1 MRGAPQFHRWRA
13 SACWSIVL
21 LVISAGLEVARSQDP
36 SLEYAVKAT
45 YLHKFGSVCG
55 MAERRRRVPRRQL
68 HRCASSAMTRSA
80 RYLISCHRRT
90 DRCRPSDRNPPPAI
104 GLPGNPGCS
113 VLYATGSQAQPVAD
127 ILAVVRGMPISD
139 GDRRRRQAG
148 ARGIINFVIADDRV
162 RFEIDTHARLSTAW
176 AISSKLLGLAVH
188 VTGEG
193 R

>member
-45 YLHKFGSVCG
+45 YLHKFGPFVEWPSAAAEFPGGSFTVCIVG
-55 MAERRRRVPRRQL
+55 NDPFGALLDRATAGQTVAGHQIAI
-68 HRCASSAMTRSA
+68 HR
-80 RYLISCHRRT
+80 L
-90 DRCRPSDRNPPPAI
+90 DRIA
-104 GLPGNPGCS
+104 GNPGCS

-127 ILAVVRGMPISD
+127 ILAVVRGMPILTVTD
-139 GDRRRRQAG
+139 GDANAG

-162 RFEIDTHARLSTAW
+162 RFEIDTHVAAVDGLT
-176 AISSKLLGLAVH
+176 ISSKLLGLAVH